1 MAKNSPTTGRERQFS
16 EQHNLISTTDESGR
30 ILYANDH
37 FCEIAGYEGEEL
49 EGENH
54 NIVRHPDMP
63 KAAFQDLWTHL
74 KNKKSW
80 MGLVKN
86 RAKNGDHYWVNAYVT
101 PILDNQDR
109 LIEYQSVRSRPSRD
123 EIAQAES
130 MYQQI
135 NAGKIPRRLKYNW
148 PGILFQTR
156 FLQLTSLA
164 TLAIGALTSSPAWL
178 ATTAILLGTQLSH
191 SLWWGKR
198 LRNLA
203 SIARENLLTDVTQV
217 LYTGSRDE
225 LAAIEM
231 ALRMKKAEL
240 RAIVGRTGDT
250 SNTILQAAEADVA
263 NIQGI
268 TQNLEQQLSE
278 TEQLATAINEMSH
291 SIREVAGNASATSDL
306 VSGVMDT
313 AVQGRHSVEQTIEAV
328 NRLHGELSETTQI
341 IGELAKNSQQIEQ
354 ILEVI
359 TSIADQ
365 TNLLALNAAIEA
377 ARAGEQGRGFAV
389 VADEIRAL
397 AMKTRLSTQEIQSM
411 IHELQGTAGRA
422 MKTMEA
428 GREGSA
434 ECRERAAATGTQLQ
448 SIQQLLERVT
458 DASHQ
463 IAVAV
468 EEQACVTDEVN
479 RNIHNIKRFA
489 ESNTGRSHD
498 AVDRIGQLVEHLQ
511 ALSRLIQQFQR

>member
-1 MAKNSPTTGRERQFS
+1 M
-16 EQHNLISTTDESGR
+16 
-30 ILYANDH
+30 
-37 FCEIAGYEGEEL
+37 
-49 EGENH
+49 
-54 NIVRHPDMP
+54 
-63 KAAFQDLWTHL
+63 
-74 KNKKSW
+74 
-80 MGLVKN
+80 
-86 RAKNGDHYWVNAYVT
+86 
-101 PILDNQDR
+101 
-109 LIEYQSVRSRPSRD
+109 
-123 EIAQAES
+123 
-130 MYQQI
+130 
-135 NAGKIPRRLKYNW
+135 
-148 PGILFQTR
+148 
-156 FLQLTSLA
+156 A

-178 ATTAILLGTQLSH
+178 ATTALLLGTQLSH

-291 SIREVAGNASATSDL
+291 AIREVAGNASATSDL

-313 AVQGRHSVEQTIEAV
+313 TVQGRHSVEQTIEAV